1 MLRQEGE
8 QDMWGDVRQRV
19 SMGTYEDTSAGHRL
33 MHLAWG
39 ERFGSSVGMRG
50 DARTIIAA
58 DCRSAAVLAAVYG
71 PVATITRYMYRY
83 T

>member
-19 SMGTYEDTSAGHRL
+19 SMGTYEDTSAGLRL

-71 PVATITRYMYRY
+71 PVATITRDM
-83 T
+83 